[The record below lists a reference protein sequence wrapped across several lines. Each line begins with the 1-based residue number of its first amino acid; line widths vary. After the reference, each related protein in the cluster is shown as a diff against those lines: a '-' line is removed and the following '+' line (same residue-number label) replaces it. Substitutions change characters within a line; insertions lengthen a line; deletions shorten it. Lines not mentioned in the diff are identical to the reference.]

1 MSLGSNT
8 LAAVAAARCPAY
20 TKSSAPDWQL
30 LKDSVAMDYVAAFP
44 LDGVIN
50 SFAALNRPLRRILA
64 RR

>member
-1 MSLGSNT
+1 
-8 LAAVAAARCPAY
+8 
-20 TKSSAPDWQL
+20 
-30 LKDSVAMDYVAAFP
+30 MDYVAAFP